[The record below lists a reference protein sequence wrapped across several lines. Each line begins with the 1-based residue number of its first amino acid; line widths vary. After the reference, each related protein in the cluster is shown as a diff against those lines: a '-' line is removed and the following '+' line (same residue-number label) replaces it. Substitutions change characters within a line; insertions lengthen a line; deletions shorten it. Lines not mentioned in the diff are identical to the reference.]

1 MIGQSVPMRQLMS
14 LIERVASSD
23 VPVLITGESGT
34 GKEDTAQL
42 IHKLSSRSDGPYV
55 PVNCAAIPEPLIE
68 SHLFGHEK
76 GAYTGADRR
85 QQGFFESANG
95 GTLLLDE
102 ITEMRCETQAKLLR
116 AIEERRVLPVGSTKE
131 IPVNARVLAASNR
144 PIDRAIRDGH
154 LREDLYYRLKVC
166 SLHLPPLRE
175 RIEDLPLLVDHFVQR
190 TNAEHGRQI
199 AGIDDACLTALA
211 RYWWPGN
218 IRELKHAIEHAMIF
232 CESTRL
238 AVSDLPSE
246 IEATAR
252 PDSSFT
258 VHLGSSMKDVV
269 DELICR
275 TVTYAGGNKVRAAKI
290 LGVNRRTI
298 DSRLENHEVHE
309 TNGPVNGRPY
319 RNGRNGLT

>member
-1 MIGQSVPMRQLMS
+1 MIGQSVPMRRIMR
-14 LIERVASSD
+14 LIERIASSD

-34 GKEDTAQL
+34 GKEITAQL
-42 IHKLSSRSDGPYV
+42 IHKLSSRRDGPYLA
-55 PVNCAAIPEPLIE
+55 VNCAAIPETLIE

-76 GAYTGADRR
+76 GAFTGADRR
-85 QQGFFESANG
+85 KQGLFESANG

-116 AIEERRVLPVGSTKE
+116 VIEERKVLPIGSTRE
-131 IPVNARVLAASNR
+131 IPINVRVLAASNR
-144 PIDRAIRDGH
+144 RIEHAIRDGH

-166 SLHLPPLRE
+166 SIHLPPLRE
-175 RIEDLPLLVDHFVQR
+175 RIGDLPLLIDHFVER
-190 TNAEHGRQI
+190 TNEEHGRQI
-199 AGIDDACLTALA
+199 TGIDDSCITALA
-211 RYWWPGN
+211 GYWWPGN
-218 IRELKHAIEHAMIF
+218 VRELKHAIEHAVIF

-298 DSRLENHEVHE
+298 YSRLENYEVHE
-309 TNGPVNGRPY
+309 TSGPMNGRPY
-319 RNGRNGLT
+319 RNGRNGMR

>member
-34 GKEDTAQL
+34 GKEVTAQL
-42 IHKLSSRSDGPYV
+42 IHKLSLRRDGPYLA
-55 PVNCAAIPEPLIE
+55 VNCAAIPETLIE

-76 GAYTGADRR
+76 GAFTGADRR
-85 QQGFFESANG
+85 KQGLFESANG

-116 AIEERRVLPVGSTKE
+116 VIEERKVLPIGSTRE
-131 IPVNARVLAASNR
+131 IPINVRVLAASNR
-144 PIDRAIRDGH
+144 PIERAIRDGR

-175 RIEDLPLLVDHFVQR
+175 RIEDLPLLVDHFVRR
-190 TNAEHGRQI
+190 TNEEHGRQI
-199 AGIDDACLTALA
+199 AGIDDGCLTAMA
-211 RYWWPGN
+211 RYCWPGN
-218 IRELKHAIEHAMIF
+218 VRELKHAIEHAVIF
-232 CESTRL
+232 CVSTRL
-238 AVSDLPSE
+238 AISDLPSE

-298 DSRLENHEVHE
+298 YSRLENYEVHE
-309 TNGPVNGRPY
+309 ANGPVNGRPY

>member
-34 GKEDTAQL
+34 GKEVTAQL
-42 IHKLSSRSDGPYV
+42 IHKLSSRSGGPYV

-76 GAYTGADRR
+76 GAFTGADRR
-85 QQGFFESANG
+85 KQGFFESANG

-131 IPVNARVLAASNR
+131 IPINARVLAASNR
-144 PIDRAIRDGH
+144 PIERAIRDGR

-175 RIEDLPLLVDHFVQR
+175 RIEDLPLLVDHFVQK
-190 TNAEHGRQI
+190 TNEEHGRQL
-199 AGIDDACLTALA
+199 AGIDDACLNAMA

-218 IRELKHAIEHAMIF
+218 VRELKHAIEHAVIF
-232 CESTRL
+232 CESPRL
-238 AVSDLPSE
+238 AISDLPSE

-298 DSRLENHEVHE
+298 YSRLENYEVHE
-309 TNGPVNGRPY
+309 TNGPVSGRPY